1 VGNGEGARPPHH
13 RLTGLNFEP
22 LKRVTGDFEKV
33 GIEDL
38 HQLQR
43 AWEQQQT

>member
-1 VGNGEGARPPHH
+1 
-13 RLTGLNFEP
+13 
-22 LKRVTGDFEKV
+22 VTGDFEKV
-33 GIEDL
+33 GIENL